1 MKESILKEL
10 EKAVQILKEMLKDKE
25 EIIKYHS
32 WVGINVIEAIEIIL
46 KELENSISKDKINQL
61 IKELKIEGNY
71 KSINNVNGRV
81 HFLPEKVDYQIEILE
96 KLLKSKC

>member
-1 MKESILKEL
+1 MQFEESI
-10 EKAVQILKEMLKDKE
+10 QILKEMLKDKE
-25 EIIKYHS
+25 EIIKYHM
-32 WVGINVIEAIEIIL
+32 WVGTIVIEAIDTIV
-46 KELENSISKDKINQL
+46 KGLENSITKDKINQL
-61 IKELKIEGNY
+61 IEELKIEGNY